1 MEIFKTPFKDL
12 LIIKSKLFYDNRGY
26 FREII
31 RETKIKQKFVFN
43 VVSLSKK
50 NVIRGLHYQG
60 LKPQGKL
67 VSVVKG
73 KILDVAVD
81 LRKKSKTYGKHY
93 KIILSDKNQTSVF
106 IPAGFAHG
114 FASLDR
120 ENIVVYSCTNYRHQ
134 KSESGILWNDK
145 KLEINWSIKNPIIS
159 KKDLKN
165 PSFENFE
172 ND

>member
-1 MEIFKTPFKDL
+1 
-12 LIIKSKLFYDNRGY
+12 LIIKSKQFYDNRGY
-26 FREII
+26 FRELI

-134 KSESGILWNDK
+134 KSENGILWNDK
-145 KLEINWSIKNPIIS
+145 KLKINWSIKNPIIS

>member
-12 LIIKSKLFYDNRGY
+12 LIIKSKQFYDNRGY
-26 FREII
+26 FRELI

-93 KIILSDKNQTSVF
+93 KVILSDKNQTSVF

-134 KSESGILWNDK
+134 KSENGILWNDK
-145 KLEINWSIKNPIIS
+145 KLKINWSIKNPIIS

>member
-12 LIIKSKLFYDNRGY
+12 LIIKSKQFYDNRGY
-26 FREII
+26 FRELI

-114 FASLDR
+114 FASFDR

-145 KLEINWSIKNPIIS
+145 QLKINWSIKNPIIS

>member
-12 LIIKSKLFYDNRGY
+12 LIIKSKQFYDNRGY
-26 FREII
+26 FRELI

-50 NVIRGLHYQG
+50 NVIRGLHYQD

-67 VSVVKG
+67 ISVVKG

-93 KIILSDKNQTSVF
+93 KIILSDKNQTSLF

-114 FASLDR
+114 FASLDK

-134 KSESGILWNDK
+134 KSEDGILWNDK
-145 KLEINWSIKNPIIS
+145 QLKINWPIKNPIIS
-159 KKDLKN
+159 KKDLIN
-165 PSFENFE
+165 PSFEHFK

>member
-93 KIILSDKNQTSVF
+93 KVILSDKNQTSVF

-134 KSESGILWNDK
+134 KSENGILWNDK
-145 KLEINWSIKNPIIS
+145 KLKINWSIKNPIIS

>member
-165 PSFENFE
+165 PSFGNFE

>member
-1 MEIFKTPFKDL
+1 MEIFKTTFKDL
-12 LIIKSKLFYDNRGY
+12 LIIKSKQFYDNRGH
-26 FREII
+26 FRELI

-93 KIILSDKNQTSVF
+93 KVILSDKNQTSVF

-134 KSESGILWNDK
+134 KSENGILWNDK
-145 KLEINWSIKNPIIS
+145 KLKINWSIKNPIIS